1 MPPNI
6 LYLNSHDTGRHVQ
19 PYGHAVETPN
29 LQRFAE
35 SGVLFRQA
43 FSAAP
48 TCSPSRAA
56 LLTGQA
62 PHSAGMTGLAH
73 RGWSLNDY
81 DQHLVN
87 VLKRAGYRP
96 SYHTVQVGIQHVAKE
111 TSTVGYDEV
120 LDVESRRAEH
130 VAPAAAQW
138 LASYAS
144 SGDDAPFYLEAGFF
158 ETHREFPEPTA
169 AEDARYIQPPAP
181 LPDTPAVRRDMAA
194 YHAMA
199 RQLDDGIGLIL
210 HALEEAGLAENT
222 IVLITTDHGL
232 AFPGMKCSL
241 TDHGIGVM
249 LMLRGLGQNLGLEAG
264 QVVDGMVSQIDVLP
278 TLCELA
284 GVARPAWAQG
294 RSMGPLLRGEVEEIN
309 DAIFAEV
316 TYHAAYEPKRAV
328 RTQRW
333 KYIRRWPNLDGSE
346 RDGPVLPNC
355 DDSPSK
361 QLWLDHGWRQRKPD
375 TEQLYDLVFDPNES
389 NNLAV
394 DSDYAE
400 VLADLRARLDAWMR
414 ETDDPLLAGRVPAPK
429 GARVNDADGS
439 SPKEPVRKAA

>member
-6 LYLNSHDTGRHVQ
+6 LYLNSHDTGRYVQ
-19 PYGHAVETPN
+19 PYGHAIDTPN
-29 LQRFAE
+29 IQRFAE
-35 SGVLFRQA
+35 SGVLFRRA
-43 FSAAP
+43 FCAAP

-62 PHSAGMTGLAH
+62 AHSAGMTGLVN
-73 RGWSLNDY
+73 RSWQLRDPS
-81 DQHLVN
+81 QHLAN
-87 VLKRAGYRP
+87 VLGQVG
-96 SYHTVQVGIQHVAKE
+96 YHTAQAGIQHVMPQAQD
-111 TSTVGYDEV
+111 VGYAEV
-120 LDVESRRAEH
+120 VETENRRAEQ
-130 VAPAAAQW
+130 VAPAAAKW
-138 LASYAS
+138 LANYD
-144 SGDDAPFYLEAGFF
+144 GDAPFYLEVGFF

-169 AEDARYIQPPAP
+169 ADDARYVLPPAP
-181 LPDTPAVRRDMAA
+181 LPDTLATRADMAA

-199 RQLDDGIGLIL
+199 RQLDDGVGLVL
-210 HALEEAGLAENT
+210 DALEKAGLAENT

-232 AFPGMKCSL
+232 AFPAMKCNL

-249 LMLRGLGQNLGLEAG
+249 LMLRGPGLGAG

-284 GVARPAWAQG
+284 GVARPTWAQG
-294 RSMGPLLRGEVEEIN
+294 QSMMPLLEGETEEIN

-316 TYHAAYEPKRAV
+316 SYHAAYEPKRAV

-333 KYIRRWPNLDGSE
+333 KYIRRWPDLDGSE

-361 QLWLDHGWRQRKPD
+361 ALWLDHGWRQRKPD

-389 NNLAV
+389 HNLIDTSGNIAPAHA
-394 DSDYAE
+394 DA
-400 VLADLRARLDAWMR
+400 LADLRNRLDAWMR
-414 ETDDPLLAGRVPAPK
+414 ETDDPLLNGAVPAPS
-429 GARVNDADGS
+429 GAVVTDADGL
-439 SPKEPVRKAA
+439 SPKETAGRANRTT

>member
-1 MPPNI
+1 MIPCHPTF
-6 LYLNSHDTGRHVQ
+6 STSTRTTPAATSSPH
-19 PYGHAVETPN
+19 GHAVETPN

-35 SGVLFRQA
+35 SGVLFRRA
-43 FSAAP
+43 FCAAP

-62 PHSAGMTGLAH
+62 AHSAGMTGLAH
-73 RGWSLNDY
+73 RGWSLNNY
-81 DQHLVN
+81 DQHLAN
-87 VLKRAGYRP
+87 VLKRTG
-96 SYHTVQVGIQHVAKE
+96 YHTAQAGIQHVAKE
-111 TSTVGYDEV
+111 ASTVGYSEV
-120 LDVESRRAEH
+120 LDTESRRAEH
-130 VAPAAAQW
+130 IAPAAAQW

-144 SGDDAPFYLEAGFF
+144 QHDGDAPFYLEAGFF
-158 ETHREFPEPTA
+158 ETHREFPEPSA
-169 AEDARYIQPPAP
+169 AEDARYILPPAP

-210 HALEEAGLAENT
+210 HALGEAGLAENT

-249 LMLRGLGQNLGLEAG
+249 LMLRGPGLEAG

-278 TLCELA
+278 TLCELV

-294 RSMGPLLRGEVEEIN
+294 QSTMPLLRGEAEEIN

-400 VLADLRARLDAWMR
+400 VLADLRARLEAWMR
-414 ETDDPLLAGRVPAPK
+414 ETDDPLLAGRVPAPE

>member
-6 LYLNSHDTGRHVQ
+6 LYLNSHDTGRYVQ
-19 PYGHAVETPN
+19 PYGHAIDTPT

-35 SGVLFRQA
+35 SGVLFRHA
-43 FSAAP
+43 FCAAP

-62 PHSAGMTGLAH
+62 SHSAGMMGLAH
-73 RGWSLNDY
+73 RGWSLDDY
-81 DQHLVN
+81 DQHLAN
-87 VLKRAGYRP
+87 VLRHTGYR
-96 SYHTVQVGIQHVAKE
+96 TAQVGIQHVAKE
-111 TSTVGYDEV
+111 ASTVGYDEV
-120 LDVESRRAEH
+120 LDVESRRVEH

-138 LASYAS
+138 LANYE
-144 SGDDAPFYLEAGFF
+144 GDAPFYLEAGFF
-158 ETHREFPEPTA
+158 ETHREFPEPTDDD
-169 AEDARYIQPPAP
+169 DARYILPPAP
-181 LPDTPAVRRDMAA
+181 LPDTPATRADMAA

-199 RQLDDGIGLIL
+199 RQLDDGIGQIL
-210 HALEEAGLAENT
+210 HALEEAGLVENT
-222 IVLITTDHGL
+222 IVLVTTDHGL

-249 LMLRGLGQNLGLEAG
+249 LMLRGPGLAAG

-278 TLCELA
+278 TLCELV
-284 GVARPAWAQG
+284 GVERPVWVQG
-294 RSMGPLLRGEVEEIN
+294 QSMMPLLRGESEEIN

-316 TYHAAYEPKRAV
+316 SYHAAYEPKRAV

-333 KYIRRWPNLDGSE
+333 KYIRRFAE

-375 TEQLYDLVFDPNES
+375 REQLYDLVFDPNES
-389 NNLAV
+389 HNLAAEA
-394 DSDYAE
+394 DHAE
-400 VLADLRARLDAWMR
+400 VLADLRSRLDAWMQ
-414 ETDDPLLAGRVPAPK
+414 ETDDPLLNGPVPAPE
-429 GARVNDADGS
+429 GAQVNDADGL
-439 SPKEPVRKAA
+439 SPREPVRAVGGEP